1 MPSGLVSGLA
11 QEMFNVNIFFAVT
24 VRTPTTQR
32 STRDFIVSWLTP
44 WLARPMERELLQLEE
59 EEELLVV
66 EELVLMVTS
75 LTWL

>member
-1 MPSGLVSGLA
+1 
-11 QEMFNVNIFFAVT
+11 
-24 VRTPTTQR
+24 
-32 STRDFIVSWLTP
+32 
-44 WLARPMERELLQLEE
+44 MERELLQLEE

>member
-1 MPSGLVSGLA
+1 
-11 QEMFNVNIFFAVT
+11 MFNVNIFFAVT

-59 EEELLVV
+59 EEEEELLVV

>member
-1 MPSGLVSGLA
+1 
-11 QEMFNVNIFFAVT
+11 MFNVNIFFAVT